1 MQNIIEFINE
11 RLNFTSESI
20 SLNERLK
27 LNSNSKINRR
37 NTETDSNVDVIN
49 VKELN
54 DLRYT
59 INNHI
64 LSRFLKGT
72 EHKSSLNIC
81 LINLHK
87 YLHIHRYEDMH
98 QIKLTIVCN
107 NSIEWPNK
115 EEWENNSIEYNELD
129 DRSLM
134 RNLVN
139 NFYNFLK
146 NTIK

>member
-27 LNSNSKINRR
+27 LNSNSKINRH

-64 LSRFLKGT
+64 LNRFLKGT